1 MYLIIYFVIL
11 MIVPMLAQMNVK
23 STFNKY
29 SKVRTTSGLTGQQV
43 AEDILR
49 ENGIYD
55 VSVERGQGVLS
66 DYYDPKNK
74 KIVLSPGNFDNPS
87 VAGTAV
93 AAHEVGHAIQHAT
106 GYKFLSFRSALFPL
120 AQLGSNFSYF
130 LIIAGIILTAAQS
143 AAGGGLG
150 EILLWSGIG
159 LMAFAVLFQLVTL
172 PVEFDASRRAMN
184 QIEELNIVN
193 SKEYRHAKKVLN
205 AAAMTY
211 VAATAVAVA
220 ELLRFIMIA
229 RNSN

>member
-1 MYLIIYFVIL
+1 MYLIIYFIIL

-29 SKVRTTSGLTGQQV
+29 SKVRSTSGMTGKQV

-55 VSVERGQGVLS
+55 VSVERGQGTLT

-74 KIVLSPGNFDNPS
+74 KVVLSPGNYDNPS

-106 GYKFLSFRSALFPL
+106 GYKFLSFRSALVPL
-120 AQLGSNFSYF
+120 ATLGSNFSYF

-159 LMAFAVLFQLVTL
+159 LMAFAVLFQVVTL
-172 PVEFDASRRAMN
+172 PVEFDASKRAMN

-229 RNSN
+229 RNN

>member
-29 SKVRTTSGLTGQQV
+29 SKVRSTSGMTGKQV

-55 VSVERGQGVLS
+55 VSVERGQGTLT

-74 KIVLSPGNFDNPS
+74 KVVLSPSNYDNPS

-106 GYKFLSFRSALFPL
+106 GYKFLSFRSALIPL
-120 AQLGSNFSYF
+120 ATLGSNFSYF

-159 LMAFAVLFQLVTL
+159 LMAFAVLFQVVTL
-172 PVEFDASRRAMN
+172 PVEFDASKRAMN

-229 RNSN
+229 RNN